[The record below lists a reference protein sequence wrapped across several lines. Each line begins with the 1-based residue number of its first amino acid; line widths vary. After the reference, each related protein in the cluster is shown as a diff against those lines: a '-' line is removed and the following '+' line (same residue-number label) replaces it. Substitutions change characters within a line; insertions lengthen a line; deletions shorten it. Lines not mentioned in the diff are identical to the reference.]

1 MKRRPDSPLPPST
14 CAGSDTDPH
23 TGRPCS
29 LRPSTTI
36 QSQGEM
42 GKTRRIVAE
51 IVLGCSLVAA
61 GTLPSDREA
70 NASPPVGPAG
80 SHGAPKKGA
89 CPLFRVCLWTA
100 NDFNGTRGV
109 FRPVPP
115 GQCRKIG
122 DLATHAWSSAVNN
135 TLVPVRLWQVAE
147 NTKAG
152 ARCGVER
159 FRRNGIVRP
168 FRAVRQFS
176 FHTAEGLGGV

>member
-1 MKRRPDSPLPPST
+1 M
-14 CAGSDTDPH
+14 
-23 TGRPCS
+23 
-29 LRPSTTI
+29 I
-36 QSQGEM
+36 QEARDM
-42 GKTRRIVAE
+42 GKTRR
-51 IVLGCSLVAA
+51 VLGAIALGCTLVAA
-61 GTLPSDREA
+61 GTLPCDRDA
-70 NASPPVGPAG
+70 NASPPGGPAG
-80 SHGAPKKGA
+80 SLGAPKKGA

-147 NTKAG
+147 DTKDG

-168 FRAVRQFS
+168 FHAARQFS
-176 FHTAEGLGGV
+176 FHTAEGLGGL